1 MSRAGMSALIEE
13 LRGMT
18 EAGTADYT
26 VGSTVYW
33 SDNSMQDILDN
44 HREDLNFQQLMG
56 NPYQGAGGTL
66 TWLDYRSPVGF
77 FEQTT
82 GGTAI
87 FFLQD
92 STGATLGTS
101 LYSVDYRRGVV
112 TFNSDMRGTVVYL
125 TGRTYDLNAAA
136 AEMWRKKAAHY
147 APTTFDFSTDN
158 HSIKRSQVY
167 DHAIDQAKFFQGIS
181 RNAISTV
188 ERFRSDVW

>member
-1 MSRAGMSALIEE
+1 MSALIEE

-44 HREDLNFQQLMG
+44 HREDLHFQQLTG
-56 NPYQGAGGTL
+56 NPYQGVGGTL
-66 TWLDYRSPVGF
+66 IWLDYRSPVGF

-82 GGTAI
+82 GGTAV
-87 FFLQD
+87 FYLQD

-101 LYSVDYRRGVV
+101 LYGVDYRRGVV
-112 TFNSDMRGTVVYL
+112 IFNSDMRGTVVYL

-147 APTTFDFSTDN
+147 SSSSFNFSTDN
-158 HSIKRSQVY
+158 HRIDKSQVY
-167 DHAIDQAKFFQGIS
+167 DHAVDQAKFFQGIS